1 MPWVPIVHL
10 DNRTVGVARYE
21 GPVGAAPP
29 DEVVW
34 VGVIDHDVTPERW
47 QGLLALL
54 VDDHRGTGDGWMVRC
69 AQEGVKGLDGTLF
82 DTPRSGDSPPPG
94 SSSSGAPDLEDL
106 RKTDPETARI
116 IEKLLELEH
125 DLITRVVETQARF
138 EDADALAA
146 RLLAILSPY
155 DRAILATAVSDEHL
169 ELWCQQVAV
178 NGWRSHSE
186 LRAE

>member
-1 MPWVPIVHL
+1 MPWVPTVHV
-10 DNRTVGVARYE
+10 DNRTVGVARYD
-21 GPVGAAPP
+21 GPVGASPP
-29 DEVVW
+29 EEVLW

-69 AQEGVKGLDGTLF
+69 AQEGVKGLAGTLF
-82 DTPRSGDSPPPG
+82 DAPRSGNPASPI
-94 SSSSGAPDLEDL
+94 SSTSAAPDLEAL
-106 RKTDPETARI
+106 RKTDPETVRI
-116 IEKLLELEH
+116 VEKLQQLER
-125 DLITRVVETQARF
+125 DLITRVAETQARF

-155 DRAILATAVSDEHL
+155 DRAILATAVADEHL
-169 ELWCQQVAV
+169 ELWCRQVAM